1 MPVTAQSQSLT
12 NSNIL
17 YEFLTV
23 DVTMY
28 TGPFIR
34 IVGNSSIPVTFGG
47 NTYEPRPFEGTG
59 YKRDSRGTS
68 PQPQIKLEDSD
79 GYVTSILDIYNDLIN
94 CPVSR
99 FFVSGENLGDPLSYS
114 IPETFLVNAYTVDT
128 ASREVIITLRSILE
142 GTDSRIPKRLLS
154 ELI

>member
-12 NSNIL
+12 NTNVL

-23 DVTMY
+23 DATMY

-34 IVGNSSIPVTFGG
+34 LVGNSSTPITFGG
-47 NTYEPRPFEGTG
+47 NVYEPRPFEGTG

-68 PQPQIKLEDSD
+68 PQPQIKLFD
-79 GYVTSILDIYNDLIN
+79 GDGLVTGILDLYNDLIN

-99 FFVSGENLGDPLSYS
+99 FYVSGENLSDPLAYS
-114 IPETFLVNAYTVDT
+114 IPETFLVNAYTSDT
-128 ASREVIITLRSILE
+128 ATREVIITLRSILE
-142 GTDSRIPKRLLS
+142 GVDSKIPRRLLS
-154 ELI
+154 EII